1 MWSTADRTLG
11 SIEESGSSFEAVSP
25 EFGEQ
30 SVFGIASR
38 HETRAVMK
46 GAPASGRRIDKF
58 ARGSVERSVSVPPW
72 ARRSPICEPESW
84 VMMPKKVRN
93 VKRAEWKRDDPVEYG
108 EQEPRRQFWLHVKAA
123 PTVARMMAPGGYSM
137 FSPRLAQGRFGDTRA
152 TQTAPSKMEV
162 QSRHATA
169 AVVNR
174 VKHQQLGL
182 MLDDGNDAAGKAFLV
197 LVVLQRN

>member
-25 EFGEQ
+25 DRKEQ
-30 SVFGIASR
+30 NVFEIASR

-58 ARGSVERSVSVPPW
+58 ARGSVERSVSVPPR

-108 EQEPRRQFWLHVKAA
+108 EQEPRRQFWVDAKAA
-123 PTVARMMAPGGYSM
+123 PTVARMMAVRGRVSDNSQNLDVLTCAGRSQHA
-137 FSPRLAQGRFGDTRA
+137 SLRLEGIRCLLHGLRKVGLVTHGLPRQRLPRWRYRA
-152 TQTAPSKMEV
+152 VTPRPLS
-162 QSRHATA
+162 
-169 AVVNR
+169 
-174 VKHQQLGL
+174 
-182 MLDDGNDAAGKAFLV
+182 
-197 LVVLQRN
+197 